1 MANQCAECGA
11 SLSQDS
17 SCQSIF
23 ESFLVLEFTD
33 PGYGEV
39 HLLTVACYMIQ
50 HGRYSDE
57 ALTWIEQ
64 KLHDYLEDGMPAWH
78 IRQEAAKE
86 ADQVKRT
93 WKVNRQPDARR
104 LPKIAWSMTI
114 AEVAAS
120 YQDAESYCELVKQ
133 WARAT
138 LDEMKP
144 LLMAGSS

>member
-1 MANQCAECGA
+1 MPNKCPECGA

-23 ESFLVLEFTD
+23 ESFLVLEFTH

-50 HGRYSDE
+50 HSQYSDE
-57 ALTWIEQ
+57 ALAWIEQ
-64 KLHDYLEDGMPAWH
+64 KLHEFLEDGISARQ
-78 IRQEAAKE
+78 IRQVAAKE
-86 ADQVKRT
+86 AAQAKRT

-114 AEVAAS
+114 AEVASS
-120 YQDAESYCELVKQ
+120 YQDAESYCELVKK
-133 WARAT
+133 WARTT
-138 LDEMKP
+138 LKEMRP
-144 LLMAGSS
+144 LLMA